1 MILISACGITW
12 PAVWQ
17 RFSTVLPTRTT
28 VAAGEVSVC
37 PNAIEICSIPVCEP
51 AFFITS
57 TGHGAPA
64 MIPVRSELRSCP
76 AKPGSASSAMNI
88 VGIPYRLVHRCR
100 AHARSVAPGSNVSAG
115 YTMHAPL
122 QVHARLPTTIPKQWY
137 SGTGMQT
144 LSCSV

>member
-12 PAVWQ
+12 PTVWQ
-17 RFSTVLPTRTT
+17 RCSSVSSTRTT
-28 VAAGEVSVC
+28 VETGEVSVC
-37 PNAIEICSIPVCEP
+37 PNAIEICSIPICELTL
-51 AFFITS
+51 FITS

-64 MIPVRSELRSCP
+64 MIPVRSELRSCSE
-76 AKPGSASSAMNI
+76 KPGSPSSAMNI
-88 VGIPYRLVHRCR
+88 VGTPYRLVHRSC

-122 QVHARLPTTIPKQWY
+122 QVHARLPTTIPKQRY

-144 LSCSV
+144 RSRSV